1 MLYFKII
8 NVENNDYKIN
18 IDDLLEKRKYNPDYI
33 PTKENIVFSIQ
44 DKHIGSL
51 QNFIIFSG
59 LPKAGKSTFICAM
72 ISSVFNTYEIFTM
85 KLRTPPGRRKVCLI
99 DTESSDY
106 DFYRTINKIKGFAE
120 LNELPPYFDAYQV
133 REDSSGAIK
142 QMVERYLE
150 LNQDCAILIVDG
162 LLDLLVNY
170 NDEKESSLLTKWLKK
185 ITKQHNILLISV
197 LHQSKSNL
205 ATTGHIGSAS
215 DRFAQSTLDITKDK
229 DKNTYVLSS
238 RFMRSDSDFEP
249 VTLMNFQGVFQQV
262 ETEQVKTAPGKK
274 ATDLD
279 EIESKRLLQQIVTIP
294 MPYADISS
302 EIIERT
308 ATSKAFAKNLIK
320 IWISRHYIVKDQ
332 QNNYKIL

>member
-1 MLYFKII
+1 M
-8 NVENNDYKIN
+8 ENNDYKIN
-18 IDDLLEKRKYNPDYI
+18 IDELLEKRKYNPNYI
-33 PTKENIVFSIQ
+33 PTRENIIFTIQ

-72 ISSVFNTYEIFTM
+72 ISSVFNTYDIFTM
-85 KLRTPPGRRKVCLI
+85 KLHTPQNRAKVCLI

-120 LNELPPYFDAYQV
+120 INDLPPNFDAFQV
-133 REDSSGAIK
+133 REDSSNAIK
-142 QMVERYLE
+142 LMIERYLE
-150 LNQDCAILIVDG
+150 LNLDCSILIVDG

-170 NDEKESSLLTKWLKK
+170 NDEKESSLLTSWLKK
-185 ITKQHNILLISV
+185 ITKHYNILLISV

-205 ATTGHIGSAS
+205 MTTGHIGSAS

-249 VTLMNFQGVFQQV
+249 ITLMNFNGIFQQT
-262 ETEQVKTAPGKK
+262 ETDKVKNTGKK

-279 EIESKRLLQQIVTIP
+279 EIESKRLLHQIVTMP
-294 MPYADISS
+294 MPYNDISS

-308 ATSKAFAKNLIK
+308 ATSKAYAKNLIK
-320 IWISRHYIVKDQ
+320 LWISKNYIVKDSK
-332 QNNYKIL
+332 NNYKIL

>member
-1 MLYFKII
+1 M
-8 NVENNDYKIN
+8 ENNDYKIS
-18 IDDLLEKRKYNPDYI
+18 IDELLEKRKYNPNYI
-33 PTKENIVFSIQ
+33 PSKENIIFTIQ

-72 ISSVFNTYEIFTM
+72 ISSVFNTYDIFSM
-85 KLRTPPGRRKVCLI
+85 KLHTPHNRAKICLI

-106 DFYRTINKIKGFAE
+106 DFYRTINKIKGFADI
-120 LNELPPYFDAYQV
+120 NDLPGNFDAFQV
-133 REDSSGAIK
+133 REDSSNAIK
-142 QMVERYLE
+142 QMIERYLE
-150 LNQDCAILIVDG
+150 LNRDCAILIVDG

-185 ITKQHNILLISV
+185 ITKHYNILLISV

-238 RFMRSDSDFEP
+238 RFMRSDSDFIP
-249 VTLMNFQGVFQQV
+249 ITLMNFNGLFQQI
-262 ETEQVKTAPGKK
+262 ETEKQKNTGKK
-274 ATDLD
+274 ASDID
-279 EIESKRLLQQIVTIP
+279 EIESKRLLHQIITMP
-294 MPYADISS
+294 MPYNDISS

-320 IWISRHYIVKDQ
+320 LWISKNYIVKDNK
-332 QNNYKIL
+332 NNYKIL

>member
-1 MLYFKII
+1 M
-8 NVENNDYKIN
+8 ENNDYKIS
-18 IDDLLEKRKYNPDYI
+18 IDELLEKRKYNPNYI
-33 PTKENIVFSIQ
+33 PSKENIIFTIQ

-72 ISSVFNTYEIFTM
+72 ISSVFNTYDIFSM
-85 KLRTPPGRRKVCLI
+85 KLHTPHNRAKICLI

-106 DFYRTINKIKGFAE
+106 DFYRTINKIKGFADI
-120 LNELPPYFDAYQV
+120 NDLPPNFDAFQV
-133 REDSSGAIK
+133 REDSSNAIK
-142 QMVERYLE
+142 QMIERYLE
-150 LNQDCAILIVDG
+150 LNRDCAILIVDG

-185 ITKQHNILLISV
+185 ITKHYNILLISV

-249 VTLMNFQGVFQQV
+249 ITLMNFNGLFQQI
-262 ETEQVKTAPGKK
+262 ETEKQKNTGKK
-274 ATDLD
+274 ASDID
-279 EIESKRLLQQIVTIP
+279 EIESKRLLHQIITMP
-294 MPYADISS
+294 MPYSDISS

-320 IWISRHYIVKDQ
+320 LWISKNYIVKDNK
-332 QNNYKIL
+332 NNYKIL

>member
-1 MLYFKII
+1 
-8 NVENNDYKIN
+8 VENNDYKIN
-18 IDDLLEKRKYNPDYI
+18 IDELLEKRKYNPNYI
-33 PTKENIVFSIQ
+33 PTRENIIFTIQ

-72 ISSVFNTYEIFTM
+72 ISSVFNTYDIFTM
-85 KLRTPPGRRKVCLI
+85 KLHTPQNRAKVCLI

-120 LNELPPYFDAYQV
+120 INDLPPYFDAFQV
-133 REDSSGAIK
+133 REDSSNAIK
-142 QMVERYLE
+142 LMIERYLE
-150 LNQDCAILIVDG
+150 LNLDCSILIVDG

-170 NDEKESSLLTKWLKK
+170 NDEKESSLLTSWLKK
-185 ITKQHNILLISV
+185 ITKHYNILLISV

-205 ATTGHIGSAS
+205 MTTGHIGSAS

-249 VTLMNFQGVFQQV
+249 ITLINFNGIFQQT
-262 ETEQVKTAPGKK
+262 ETDKVKNTGKK

-279 EIESKRLLQQIVTIP
+279 EIESKRLLHQIVTMP
-294 MPYADISS
+294 MPYNDISS

-308 ATSKAFAKNLIK
+308 ATSKAYAKNLIK
-320 IWISRHYIVKDQ
+320 LWISKNYIVKDNK
-332 QNNYKIL
+332 NNYKIL

>member
-1 MLYFKII
+1 LY
-8 NVENNDYKIN
+8 
-18 IDDLLEKRKYNPDYI
+18 
-33 PTKENIVFSIQ
+33 
-44 DKHIGSL
+44 
-51 QNFIIFSG
+51 IFG
-59 LPKAGKSTFICAM
+59 VAVTKAGKSTFICAM
-72 ISSVFNTYEIFTM
+72 ISSAFNTYDIFSM
-85 KLRTPPGRRKVCLI
+85 KLQCPTERRKICLI

-142 QMVERYLE
+142 QMIERYLE

-249 VTLMNFQGVFQQV
+249 ITLMNFQGIFQQV
-262 ETEQVKTAPGKK
+262 ETEQQKTLPGKK
-274 ATDLD
+274 AGDLD
-279 EIESKRLLQQIVTIP
+279 EMESKRLLHQILIAP

-320 IWISRHYIVKDQ
+320 IWISKGYIVKDNL
-332 QNNYKIL
+332 NNYRKL

>member
-1 MLYFKII
+1 M
-8 NVENNDYKIN
+8 ENNDYKIS
-18 IDDLLEKRKYNPDYI
+18 IDELLEKRKYNPNYI
-33 PTKENIVFSIQ
+33 PSKENIIFTIQ

-72 ISSVFNTYEIFTM
+72 ISSVFNTYDIFSM
-85 KLRTPPGRRKVCLI
+85 KLHTPHNRAKICLI

-120 LNELPPYFDAYQV
+120 INDLPPNFDAFQV
-133 REDSSGAIK
+133 REDSSNAIK
-142 QMVERYLE
+142 QMIERYLE
-150 LNQDCAILIVDG
+150 LNRDCAILIVDG

-185 ITKQHNILLISV
+185 ITKHYNILLISV

-229 DKNTYVLSS
+229 DKNIYVLSS

-249 VTLMNFQGVFQQV
+249 ITLMNFNGLFQQI
-262 ETEQVKTAPGKK
+262 ETEKQKNTGKK
-274 ATDLD
+274 ASDID
-279 EIESKRLLQQIVTIP
+279 EIESKRLLHQIITMP
-294 MPYADISS
+294 MPYNDISS

-320 IWISRHYIVKDQ
+320 LWISKNYIVKDNK
-332 QNNYKIL
+332 NNYKIL

>member
-1 MLYFKII
+1 M
-8 NVENNDYKIN
+8 ENNDYKIS
-18 IDDLLEKRKYNPDYI
+18 IDELLEKRKYNPNYI
-33 PTKENIVFSIQ
+33 PSKENIIFTIQ

-72 ISSVFNTYEIFTM
+72 ISSVFNTYDIFSM
-85 KLRTPPGRRKVCLI
+85 KLHTPHNRAKICLI

-106 DFYRTINKIKGFAE
+106 DFYRTINKIKGFADI
-120 LNELPPYFDAYQV
+120 NDLPANFDAFQV
-133 REDSSGAIK
+133 REDSSNAIK
-142 QMVERYLE
+142 QMIERYLE
-150 LNQDCAILIVDG
+150 LNRDCAILIVDG

-185 ITKQHNILLISV
+185 ITKHYNILLISV

-249 VTLMNFQGVFQQV
+249 ITLMNFNGLFQQI
-262 ETEQVKTAPGKK
+262 ETEKQKNTGKK
-274 ATDLD
+274 ASDID
-279 EIESKRLLQQIVTIP
+279 EIESKRLLHQIITMP
-294 MPYADISS
+294 MPYNDISS

-320 IWISRHYIVKDQ
+320 LWISKNYIVKDNK
-332 QNNYKIL
+332 NNYKIL

>member
-1 MLYFKII
+1 
-8 NVENNDYKIN
+8 
-18 IDDLLEKRKYNPDYI
+18 
-33 PTKENIVFSIQ
+33 
-44 DKHIGSL
+44 
-51 QNFIIFSG
+51 
-59 LPKAGKSTFICAM
+59 M
-72 ISSVFNTYEIFTM
+72 ISSAFNTYDIFTM
-85 KLRTPPGRRKVCLI
+85 KLQSPVGRKKICLI

-133 REDSSGAIK
+133 REDSSRSICK
-142 QMVERYLE
+142 MIERYLE
-150 LNQDCAILIVDG
+150 LNEDCAILIVDG
-162 LLDLLVNY
+162 LLDLLVNL

-229 DKNTYVLSS
+229 EKNTYVLSS
-238 RFMRSDSDFEP
+238 RFMRSDSDFVP
-249 VTLMNFQGVFQQV
+249 VTLMNFEGIFKQI
-262 ETEQVKTAPGKK
+262 ETEQEKPVLNKK
-274 ATDLD
+274 ATELN
-279 EIESKRLLQQIVTIP
+279 EIESKRLLHQIVTNP
-294 MPYADISS
+294 MSYADISS

-308 ATSKAFAKNLIK
+308 ATSKAYAKNLLK
-320 IWISRHYIVKDQ
+320 IWISKNYIVKDQ

>member
-1 MLYFKII
+1 
-8 NVENNDYKIN
+8 VENNDYKIS
-18 IDDLLEKRKYNPDYI
+18 IDELLEKRKYNPNYI
-33 PTKENIVFSIQ
+33 PSKENIIFTIQ

-72 ISSVFNTYEIFTM
+72 ISSVFNTYDIFSM
-85 KLRTPPGRRKVCLI
+85 KLHTPQNRAKICLI

-106 DFYRTINKIKGFAE
+106 DFYRTINKIKGFADI
-120 LNELPPYFDAYQV
+120 NDLPGNFDAFQV
-133 REDSSGAIK
+133 REDSSNAIK
-142 QMVERYLE
+142 QMIERYLE
-150 LNQDCAILIVDG
+150 LNRDCAILIVDG

-185 ITKQHNILLISV
+185 ITKHYNILLISV

-249 VTLMNFQGVFQQV
+249 ITLMNFNGLFQQI
-262 ETEQVKTAPGKK
+262 ETEKQKNTGKK
-274 ATDLD
+274 ASDID
-279 EIESKRLLQQIVTIP
+279 EIESKRLLHQIITMP
-294 MPYADISS
+294 MPYNDISS

-320 IWISRHYIVKDQ
+320 LWISKNYIVKDNK
-332 QNNYKIL
+332 NNYKIL

>member
-1 MLYFKII
+1 LY
-8 NVENNDYKIN
+8 
-18 IDDLLEKRKYNPDYI
+18 
-33 PTKENIVFSIQ
+33 
-44 DKHIGSL
+44 
-51 QNFIIFSG
+51 IFG
-59 LPKAGKSTFICAM
+59 VAVTKAGKSTFICAM
-72 ISSVFNTYEIFTM
+72 ISSVFNNYDIFSM
-85 KLRTPPGRRKVCLI
+85 KLQLPVDRKKICLI

-106 DFYRTINKIKGFAE
+106 DFYNTINKIKGFAQ
-120 LNELPPYFDAYQV
+120 LNELPSYFDAFQV
-133 REDSSGAIK
+133 REDSSVIIIK
-142 QMVERYLE
+142 MIERYLQ
-150 LNQDCAILIVDG
+150 LNIDCSIIIIDG
-162 LLDLLVNY
+162 LLDLINNL
-170 NDEKESSLLTKWLKK
+170 NDERESSLLTKYLKR
-185 ITKQHNILLISV
+185 ITKQYNILLISV

-205 ATTGHIGSAS
+205 ATTGHIGSAC

-229 DKNTYVLSS
+229 EKNTYVLSS

-262 ETEQVKTAPGKK
+262 ETEQVKAAPGKK

-320 IWISRHYIVKDQ
+320 IWISNGYIAKDSK
-332 QNNYKIL
+332 NNYIKLK

>member
-1 MLYFKII
+1 M
-8 NVENNDYKIN
+8 ENNDYKIN
-18 IDDLLEKRKYNPDYI
+18 IDELLEKRKYNPNYI
-33 PTKENIVFSIQ
+33 PTRENIIFTIQ

-72 ISSVFNTYEIFTM
+72 ISSVFNTYDIFTM
-85 KLRTPPGRRKVCLI
+85 KLHTPQNRAKVCLI

-106 DFYRTINKIKGFAE
+106 DFYRTINKIKGFAQI
-120 LNELPPYFDAYQV
+120 NDLPPYFDAFQV
-133 REDSSGAIK
+133 REDSSNAIK
-142 QMVERYLE
+142 LMIERYLE
-150 LNQDCAILIVDG
+150 LNLDCSILIVDG

-170 NDEKESSLLTKWLKK
+170 NDEKESSLLTSWLKK
-185 ITKQHNILLISV
+185 ITKHYNILLISV

-205 ATTGHIGSAS
+205 MTTGHIGSAS

-249 VTLMNFQGVFQQV
+249 ITLMNFNGIFEQT
-262 ETEQVKTAPGKK
+262 ETDKVKNTGKK

-279 EIESKRLLQQIVTIP
+279 EIESKRLLHQIVTMP
-294 MPYADISS
+294 MPYNDISS

-308 ATSKAFAKNLIK
+308 ATSKAYAKNLIK
-320 IWISRHYIVKDQ
+320 LWISKNYIVKDNK
-332 QNNYKIL
+332 NNYKIL

>member
-1 MLYFKII
+1 M
-8 NVENNDYKIN
+8 ENNDYKIS
-18 IDDLLEKRKYNPDYI
+18 IDELLEKRKYNPNYI
-33 PTKENIVFSIQ
+33 PSKENIIFTIQ

-72 ISSVFNTYEIFTM
+72 ISSVFNTYDIFSM
-85 KLRTPPGRRKVCLI
+85 KLHTPQNRAKICLI

-106 DFYRTINKIKGFAE
+106 DFYRTINKIKGFADI
-120 LNELPPYFDAYQV
+120 NDLPPNFDAFQV
-133 REDSSGAIK
+133 REDSSNAIK
-142 QMVERYLE
+142 QMIERYLE
-150 LNQDCAILIVDG
+150 LNRDCAILIVDG

-185 ITKQHNILLISV
+185 ITKHYNILLISV

-249 VTLMNFQGVFQQV
+249 ITLMNFNGLFQQI
-262 ETEQVKTAPGKK
+262 ETEKQKNTGKK
-274 ATDLD
+274 ASDID
-279 EIESKRLLQQIVTIP
+279 EIESKRLLHQIITMP
-294 MPYADISS
+294 MSYNDISS

-320 IWISRHYIVKDQ
+320 LWISKNYIVKDNK
-332 QNNYKIL
+332 NNYKIL

>member
-1 MLYFKII
+1 M
-8 NVENNDYKIN
+8 ENNDYKIN
-18 IDDLLEKRKYNPDYI
+18 IDELLEKRKYNPNYI
-33 PTKENIVFSIQ
+33 PTRENIIFTIQ

-72 ISSVFNTYEIFTM
+72 ISSVFNTYDIFTM
-85 KLRTPPGRRKVCLI
+85 KLHTPQNRAKVCLI

-120 LNELPPYFDAYQV
+120 INDLPPYFDAFQV
-133 REDSSGAIK
+133 REDSSNAIK
-142 QMVERYLE
+142 LMIERYLE
-150 LNQDCAILIVDG
+150 LNLDCSILIVDG

-170 NDEKESSLLTKWLKK
+170 NDEKESSLLTSWLKK
-185 ITKQHNILLISV
+185 ITKHYNILLISV

-205 ATTGHIGSAS
+205 MTTGHIGSAS

-249 VTLMNFQGVFQQV
+249 ITLINFNGIFQQT
-262 ETEQVKTAPGKK
+262 ETDKVKNTGKK

-279 EIESKRLLQQIVTIP
+279 EIESKRLLHQIVTMP
-294 MPYADISS
+294 MPYNDISS

-308 ATSKAFAKNLIK
+308 ATSKAYAKNLIK
-320 IWISRHYIVKDQ
+320 LWISKNYIVKDNK
-332 QNNYKIL
+332 NNYKIL

>member
-1 MLYFKII
+1 
-8 NVENNDYKIN
+8 VENNDYKIN
-18 IDDLLEKRKYNPDYI
+18 IDELLEKRKYNPNYI
-33 PTKENIVFSIQ
+33 PTRENIIFTIQ

-72 ISSVFNTYEIFTM
+72 ISSVFGTYDIFTM
-85 KLRTPPGRRKVCLI
+85 KLHTPQNRAKVCLI

-120 LNELPPYFDAYQV
+120 INDLPPYFDAFQV
-133 REDSSGAIK
+133 REDSSNAIK
-142 QMVERYLE
+142 QMIERYLE
-150 LNQDCAILIVDG
+150 LNLDCSILIVDG

-170 NDEKESSLLTKWLKK
+170 NDEKESSLLTSWLKK
-185 ITKQHNILLISV
+185 ITKHYNILLISV

-205 ATTGHIGSAS
+205 MTTGHIGSAS

-249 VTLMNFQGVFQQV
+249 ITLMNFNGIFQQT
-262 ETEQVKTAPGKK
+262 ETDKVKSTGKK
-274 ATDLD
+274 ATELD
-279 EIESKRLLQQIVTIP
+279 EIESKRLLHQIVTMP
-294 MPYADISS
+294 MPYNDISS

-308 ATSKAFAKNLIK
+308 ATSKAYAKNLIK
-320 IWISRHYIVKDQ
+320 LWISKNYIVKDNK
-332 QNNYKIL
+332 NNYKIL

>member
-1 MLYFKII
+1 M
-8 NVENNDYKIN
+8 ENNDYKIS
-18 IDDLLEKRKYNPDYI
+18 IDELLEKRKYNPNYI
-33 PTKENIVFSIQ
+33 PSKENIIFTIQ

-72 ISSVFNTYEIFTM
+72 ISSVFNTYDIFSM
-85 KLRTPPGRRKVCLI
+85 KLHTPHNRAKICLI

-106 DFYRTINKIKGFAE
+106 DFYRTINKIKGFADI
-120 LNELPPYFDAYQV
+120 NDLPGNFDAFQV
-133 REDSSGAIK
+133 REDSSNAIK
-142 QMVERYLE
+142 QMIERYLE
-150 LNQDCAILIVDG
+150 LNRDCAILIVDG

-185 ITKQHNILLISV
+185 ITKHYNILLISV

-249 VTLMNFQGVFQQV
+249 ITLMNFNGLFQQI
-262 ETEQVKTAPGKK
+262 ETEKQKNTGKK
-274 ATDLD
+274 ASDID
-279 EIESKRLLQQIVTIP
+279 EIESKRLLHQIITIP
-294 MPYADISS
+294 MPYNDISS

-320 IWISRHYIVKDQ
+320 LWISKNYIVKDNK
-332 QNNYKIL
+332 NNYKIL

>member
-1 MLYFKII
+1 M
-8 NVENNDYKIN
+8 
-18 IDDLLEKRKYNPDYI
+18 YI
-33 PTKENIVFSIQ
+33 FGVAVT
-44 DKHIGSL
+44 
-51 QNFIIFSG
+51 
-59 LPKAGKSTFICAM
+59 KAGKSTFICAM
-72 ISSVFNTYEIFTM
+72 ISSVFNTYDIFTM
-85 KLRTPPGRRKVCLI
+85 KLQSPPGRQRICLI

-106 DFYRTINKIKGFAE
+106 DFYNTINKIKGFSQ
-120 LNELPPYFDAYQV
+120 LNELPPFFDAFQV
-133 REDSSGAIK
+133 REDSSVIII
-142 QMVERYLE
+142 QMIERYLQ
-150 LNQDCAILIVDG
+150 LNIDCSIIIIDG
-162 LLDLLVNY
+162 LLDLINNL
-170 NDEKESSLLTKWLKK
+170 NDERESSLLTKYLKR
-185 ITKQHNILLISV
+185 ITKQYNILLISV

-205 ATTGHIGSAS
+205 ATTGHIGSAC

-229 DKNTYVLSS
+229 EKNTYVLSS

-262 ETEQVKTAPGKK
+262 ETEQEKAAPGKK

-279 EIESKRLLQQIVTIP
+279 EMDSKRLLQQIVTIP

-320 IWISRHYIVKDQ
+320 IWISRNYIVKDQ

>member
-1 MLYFKII
+1 M
-8 NVENNDYKIN
+8 ENNDYKIS
-18 IDDLLEKRKYNPDYI
+18 IDELLEKRKYNPKYI
-33 PTKENIVFSIQ
+33 PSKENIIFTIQ

-72 ISSVFNTYEIFTM
+72 ISSVFNTYDIFGM
-85 KLRTPPGRRKVCLI
+85 KLHTPPQRGKICLI

-106 DFYRTINKIKGFAE
+106 DFYRTITKIKGFAE
-120 LNELPPYFDAYQV
+120 INELPPNFDAFQV
-133 REDSSGAIK
+133 REDPSNNIK
-142 QMVERYLE
+142 KMIERYLE
-150 LNQDCAILIVDG
+150 LNADCSILVVDG

-170 NDEKESSLLTKWLKK
+170 NDEKESSILIHWLKR
-185 ITKQHNILLISV
+185 ITKQFNILIISV

-249 VTLMNFQGVFQQV
+249 ITLMNFNGIFQQI
-262 ETEQVKTAPGKK
+262 ETEKQKSIGKK
-274 ATDLD
+274 ATDID
-279 EIESKRLLQQIVTIP
+279 EIESKRLLHQILTIP
-294 MPYADISS
+294 MPYNDLSS

-320 IWISRHYIVKDQ
+320 LWITKNYIVKDHK
-332 QNNYKIL
+332 NNYKIL

>member
-1 MLYFKII
+1 M
-8 NVENNDYKIN
+8 ENNDYKIS
-18 IDDLLEKRKYNPDYI
+18 IDELLEKRKYNPNYI
-33 PTKENIVFSIQ
+33 PSKENIIFTIQ

-72 ISSVFNTYEIFTM
+72 ISSVFNTYDIFSM
-85 KLRTPPGRRKVCLI
+85 KLHTPHNRAKICLI

-106 DFYRTINKIKGFAE
+106 DFYRTINKIKGFADI
-120 LNELPPYFDAYQV
+120 NDLPGNFDAYQV
-133 REDSSGAIK
+133 REDSSNAIK
-142 QMVERYLE
+142 QMIERYLE
-150 LNQDCAILIVDG
+150 LNRDCAILIVDG

-185 ITKQHNILLISV
+185 ITKHYNILLISV

-249 VTLMNFQGVFQQV
+249 ITLMNFNGLFQQI
-262 ETEQVKTAPGKK
+262 ETEKQKNTGKK
-274 ATDLD
+274 ASDVD
-279 EIESKRLLQQIVTIP
+279 EIESKRLLHQIITMP
-294 MPYADISS
+294 MPYNDISS

-320 IWISRHYIVKDQ
+320 LWISKNYIVKDNK
-332 QNNYKIL
+332 NNYKIL

>member
-1 MLYFKII
+1 M
-8 NVENNDYKIN
+8 ENNDYKIS
-18 IDDLLEKRKYNPDYI
+18 IDELLEKRKYNPNYI
-33 PTKENIVFSIQ
+33 PSKENIIFTIQ

-72 ISSVFNTYEIFTM
+72 ISSVFNTYDIFSM
-85 KLRTPPGRRKVCLI
+85 KLHTPHNRAKICLI

-106 DFYRTINKIKGFAE
+106 DFYRTINKIKGFADI
-120 LNELPPYFDAYQV
+120 NDLPANFDAFQV
-133 REDSSGAIK
+133 REDSSNAIK
-142 QMVERYLE
+142 QMIERYLE
-150 LNQDCAILIVDG
+150 LNRDCAILIVDG
-162 LLDLLVNY
+162 LLDLLINY

-185 ITKQHNILLISV
+185 ITKHYNILLISV

-229 DKNTYVLSS
+229 NTYVLSS

-249 VTLMNFQGVFQQV
+249 ITLMNFNGLFQQI
-262 ETEQVKTAPGKK
+262 ETEKQKNTGKK
-274 ATDLD
+274 ASDID
-279 EIESKRLLQQIVTIP
+279 EIESKRLLHQIITIP
-294 MPYADISS
+294 MPYNDISS

-320 IWISRHYIVKDQ
+320 LWISKNYIVKDNK
-332 QNNYKIL
+332 NNYKIL

>member
-1 MLYFKII
+1 M
-8 NVENNDYKIN
+8 
-18 IDDLLEKRKYNPDYI
+18 YI
-33 PTKENIVFSIQ
+33 FGVAVT
-44 DKHIGSL
+44 
-51 QNFIIFSG
+51 
-59 LPKAGKSTFICAM
+59 KAGKSTFICAM
-72 ISSVFNTYEIFTM
+72 ISSVFNNYDIFSM
-85 KLRTPPGRRKVCLI
+85 KLQLPVDRKKICLI

-106 DFYRTINKIKGFAE
+106 DFYNTINKIKGFAQ
-120 LNELPPYFDAYQV
+120 LNELPSYFDAFQV
-133 REDSSGAIK
+133 REDSSVIIIK
-142 QMVERYLE
+142 MIERYLQ
-150 LNQDCAILIVDG
+150 LNIDCSIIIIDG
-162 LLDLLVNY
+162 LLDLINNL
-170 NDEKESSLLTKWLKK
+170 NDERESSLLTKYLKR
-185 ITKQHNILLISV
+185 ITKQYNILLISV

-205 ATTGHIGSAS
+205 ATTGHIGSAC

-229 DKNTYVLSS
+229 EKNTYVLSS

-279 EIESKRLLQQIVTIP
+279 EMESKRLLQQIVTIP

-320 IWISRHYIVKDQ
+320 IWISNGYIAKDSK
-332 QNNYKIL
+332 NNYIKLK

>member
-1 MLYFKII
+1 M
-8 NVENNDYKIN
+8 ENNDYKIS
-18 IDDLLEKRKYNPDYI
+18 IDELLEKRKYNPNYI
-33 PTKENIVFSIQ
+33 PSKENIIFTIQ

-72 ISSVFNTYEIFTM
+72 ISSVFNTYDIFTM
-85 KLRTPPGRRKVCLI
+85 KLHTPQNRAKVCLI

-106 DFYRTINKIKGFAE
+106 DFYRTINKIKGFADI
-120 LNELPPYFDAYQV
+120 NDLPPNFDAFQV
-133 REDSSGAIK
+133 REDSSNAIK
-142 QMVERYLE
+142 QMIERYLE
-150 LNQDCAILIVDG
+150 LNRDCAILIVDG

-170 NDEKESSLLTKWLKK
+170 NDEKESSLLTSWLKK
-185 ITKQHNILLISV
+185 ITKHYNILLISV

-249 VTLMNFQGVFQQV
+249 ITLMNFNGLFQQI
-262 ETEQVKTAPGKK
+262 ETEKQKNTGKK
-274 ATDLD
+274 ASDID
-279 EIESKRLLQQIVTIP
+279 EIESKRLLHQIITMP
-294 MPYADISS
+294 MPYNDISS

-320 IWISRHYIVKDQ
+320 LWISKNYIVKDNK
-332 QNNYKIL
+332 NNYKIL